1 MKFEV
6 DTDTVLEKIVTRVTE
21 NLEANVRASGLSE
34 EEVAATIVLNKK
46 KLATDAQNLA
56 AFFVSLYVETPVD
69 IAVADELPL

>member
-6 DTDTVLEKIVTRVTE
+6 DTDTVLEKIVNRVTE

-34 EEVAATIVLNKK
+34 EEVAATIILNKK
-46 KLATDAQNLA
+46 KLAADAQNLA
-56 AFFVSLYVETPVD
+56 AFFVSLYVETPTE